1 MRWGAWGRGMRIAT
15 AGVRTGLAMT
25 GGLQGVRWAAGHMGP
40 ALQGIFVGQGP
51 CALPG
56 VQHKTGGRTEAS
68 APTDYMEVQQE
79 VQWAGDRKGRPYGGL
94 QEGAA
99 KRAVGDAG
107 PYG

>member
-1 MRWGAWGRGMRIAT
+1 
-15 AGVRTGLAMT
+15 
-25 GGLQGVRWAAGHMGP
+25 MGP